1 MRLLSEICGFFKIFA
16 LLFSKCEDF
25 GKMASKNKILN
36 FVEQFEK

>member
-16 LLFSKCEDF
+16 RLLSKYAGF
-25 GKMASKNKILN
+25 GKMTSKNKILN